1 MKRLAAS
8 IVCFLACSSF
18 CGVFAQSPSAASTE
32 ANPAIEEPAPR
43 NETET
48 AAVQSQLFKFL
59 RTSPRLTMAI
69 SNDPALLGYQEYVNR
84 HNPDLAAFIR
94 RHPEIARNPEFYLF
108 SNLPGGGNGERV
120 PNLFQRAVWPEIGRR
135 SGSNYNDLVFAAIMG
150 IVIPGAIIWLLRM
163 LLQNRRWN
171 RVFKV
176 QTEMHS
182 KLLDKL
188 GGNQELFTYLG
199 SDAGRRFLEL
209 APVAAALESSR
220 PSGPFSSINR
230 ILAPLQFGVVSTM
243 IGIGFLSLGWYY
255 KDATGGT
262 IVFGTLALM
271 VGIGLMLSAGLSWAM
286 ARRFGLLSDNN
297 DATRES

>member
-1 MKRLAAS
+1 MKRLVAS
-8 IVCFLACSSF
+8 IVCLLAYSSL
-18 CGVFAQSPSAASTE
+18 GGAFAQSASNASSE
-32 ANPAIEEPAPR
+32 EIHAVEEPAPG
-43 NETET
+43 NEAET
-48 AAVQSQLFKFL
+48 AAIQSQLFKFL

-69 SNDPALLGYQEYVNR
+69 SNDPSLLSYQEYVNR
-84 HNPDLAAFIR
+84 HNPELAAFIR

-108 SNLPGGGNGERV
+108 SDLPGGRNGEHV
-120 PNLFQRAVWPEIGRR
+120 PHLFQRAVWPEIGRR
-135 SGSNYNDLVFAAIMG
+135 AGPNYNEMVFALIMG

-182 KLLDKL
+182 KLLDRI

-199 SDAGRRFLEL
+199 SDAGRKLMEL
-209 APVAAALESSR
+209 APMTAALESSR

-243 IGIGFLSLGWYY
+243 VGIGFLCLGWYY
-255 KDATGGT
+255 NDTRGGT

-271 VGIGLMLSAGLSWAM
+271 VGFGLMLSAGVSWAM
-286 ARRFGLLSDNN
+286 ARRFGLLEKNN
-297 DATRES
+297 AMRES